1 MNENTTAAKNLSW
14 RNGFVSSIDGKIV
27 AEVEE
32 SKEDLHIQQ
41 HKGKQQGN
49 TNQQEGVEENTSTMD
64 TFRTTTSSKQ
74 PTISILKATS
84 INNMTSSTLTQRW
97 PIMSNKNNATSELR
111 TLTASGSAGRESNLC
126 NKGSVFEYEY
136 QRKLQL
142 LRSNA
147 KKKEEKLFVLLN
159 RNEGVITHVIRTNP
173 NYIRK

>member
-49 TNQQEGVEENTSTMD
+49 TNQQERVEENTSTMD
-64 TFRTTTSSKQ
+64 TFRTNTSSKQ

-111 TLTASGSAGRESNLC
+111 TLNASGSTGRESNLC

-159 RNEGVITHVIRTNP
+159 RNEGVITHVIRNSL
-173 NYIRK
+173 NHS